1 MTGATGTGTQGT
13 QGLQGVTGNQGI
25 TGTGTQGTQG
35 LQGRQGTTGSQ
46 GLTGTGIQGAT
57 GAQGTSG
64 AQGSTGLQGLQ
75 GIQGRQGTTGLQGTK
90 GTDGKSA
97 GMRYIYLQNTGNFR
111 PGATYF
117 ATNNA
122 TIANVTQIYIDY
134 WDFYGERLDALL
146 RTFDDSTSP
155 IKGILYFNSLDN
167 AKPGFGVFAVNSL
180 VDNAN
185 YFVTLNVSF
194 IAGSNL
200 SAVTDM
206 AMLFTRSGDQGGAGI
221 QGTQGIQG
229 RQGIQGLT
237 GAGTQGTTGIQGY
250 TGIQGLQGTQGL
262 QGIQGFLGL
271 QGFYGVQGLTG
282 AQGLQGVSGTSGGDF
297 WRRNG
302 IQNIGLTDDYDKVS
316 IGASSNPNSYKL
328 NVWGTM
334 GVSGFVYN
342 PGLPSATASETK
354 VVLFNP
360 SNGLL
365 AQSAGLS
372 KQVLTTSVQGTVQ
385 WQYPPYL
392 MTDTFS
398 KTGYIG
404 AGTKL
409 YELDIS
415 GGYVKLVLN
424 NLNLNIDKESFIYG
438 GYLYC
443 KSNLLNNV
451 YKVNLTTYGTPVKL
465 IYDDVNGPIAS
476 MGFDGSAY
484 LYLVRNPT
492 DTDNEIRF
500 YIVNIGVGT
509 LANYGKAG
517 TGRELDDIT
526 KITVGSRIVSA
537 VSGDG
542 SELFASP
549 VYAYKTVINT
559 DWQRVLDVDD
569 LDGSPW
575 PVYHYSS
582 GSNDYISFL
591 DCRARYQTYSITFSN
606 SLAVATIYAAFR
618 DYVEGANSN
627 SFRVIEKIVFVTN
640 DISGTYPLYAVF
652 AGKNSAWTGVF
663 YRSNANVGT
672 VTRIFSITPHHI
684 AVKSLGSGQYTVV
697 FALTGSIAV
706 NTSGSSL
713 TTFDVK
719 DLQEINSDNI
729 ILGKNNLLFQ
739 FVHIL

>member
-1 MTGATGTGTQGT
+1 LEIGSSVGRYTHTESLVGGGSGAHIYDNLRVAGNLYASDIRAEGNIVATGE
-13 QGLQGVTGNQGI
+13 VT
-25 TGTGTQGTQG
+25 
-35 LQGRQGTTGSQ
+35 
-46 GLTGTGIQGAT
+46 A
-57 GAQGTSG
+57 
-64 AQGSTGLQGLQ
+64 
-75 GIQGRQGTTGLQGTK
+75 
-90 GTDGKSA
+90 
-97 GMRYIYLQNTGNFR
+97 
-111 PGATYF
+111 
-117 ATNNA
+117 
-122 TIANVTQIYIDY
+122 
-134 WDFYGERLDALL
+134 
-146 RTFDDSTSP
+146 
-155 IKGILYFNSLDN
+155 
-167 AKPGFGVFAVNSL
+167 
-180 VDNAN
+180 
-185 YFVTLNVSF
+185 
-194 IAGSNL
+194 
-200 SAVTDM
+200 
-206 AMLFTRSGDQGGAGI
+206 
-221 QGTQGIQG
+221 
-229 RQGIQGLT
+229 
-237 GAGTQGTTGIQGY
+237 
-250 TGIQGLQGTQGL
+250 
-262 QGIQGFLGL
+262 
-271 QGFYGVQGLTG
+271 
-282 AQGLQGVSGTSGGDF
+282 
-297 WRRNG
+297 
-302 IQNIGLTDDYDKVS
+302 
-316 IGASSNPNSYKL
+316 
-328 NVWGTM
+328 
-334 GVSGFVYN
+334 
-342 PGLPSATASETK
+342 GLPSATASETK

-385 WQYPPYL
+385 WQYPPWL
-392 MTDTFS
+392 LTDTFS

-424 NLNLNIDKESFIYG
+424 NLNLHIDKESFIYG

-465 IYDDVNGPIAS
+465 IDSDVNGPIAS
-476 MGFDGSAY
+476 MGFDGSTY

-559 DWQRVLDVDD
+559 DWKRIRDVDD

-582 GSNDYISFL
+582 GSYDYISFL
-591 DCRARYQTYSITFSN
+591 TCQALYETYSITSSN
-606 SLAVATIYAAFR
+606 SLAVATTYAAFR
-618 DYVEGANSN
+618 DYVAGANSN
-627 SFRVIEKIVFVTN
+627 SFRVIEKIIFVTN

-652 AGKNSAWTGVF
+652 AGKNSTWTGVF

-672 VTRIFSITPHHI
+672 VTRIFSITPLHI

-713 TTFDVK
+713 TTFNVK
-719 DLQEINSDNI
+719 DLQEINSDGI